1 MLDRQLRILTNRLSR
16 SLAGDAL
23 IQSKTKQLRDRL
35 NVDRIVLYYFY
46 RKWEGQVTFESL
58 SSPEFSILG
67 STGADECFNNEYA
80 ELYLEGRLKAIDDIE
95 RADIHPC
102 HREFLESLGVK
113 ASLVAPILK
122 NSELWGL
129 LIAHHCQSPRTWS
142 DEDKAEMKAV
152 AAELET
158 VAVIRN
164 V

>member
-23 IQSKTKQLRDRL
+23 IQSKTQQLRDRL

-46 RKWEGQVTFESL
+46 RKWKGQVTFESL

-67 STGADECFNNEYA
+67 STGADDCFTGEYA
-80 ELYLEGRLKAIDDIE
+80 QLYLEGRLNAIDDVDTAE
-95 RADIHPC
+95 IHPC
-102 HREFLESLGVK
+102 HREFLNSIGVK
-113 ASLVAPILK
+113 ANLVAPILQDG
-122 NSELWGL
+122 ELWGL
-129 LIAHHCQSPRTWS
+129 LVAHHCRSPRVWS
-142 DEDKAEMKAV
+142 QQDKDEMRSV
-152 AAELET
+152 ARELET